1 MNLDT
6 LSILVIL
13 FAVTLSGAW
22 FYFLRQSRAM
32 THKKIDEIARQ
43 HSLFNTND
51 EARLL
56 CRAVQRVQ
64 PNAHAG
70 LDYIIAA
77 KEDRTPYI
85 SEWRSYLPRPSDE
98 EIGKAMHAVSDDDAH
113 NSYDALRRAHY
124 PSVGDQLDAAYQ
136 ARQGDHAMQLEID
149 KKIAEVKR
157 IYAKPDE
164 CD

>member
-22 FYFLRQSRAM
+22 FYFLHQNRINTQKS
-32 THKKIDEIARQ
+32 IGELARQ
-43 HSLFNTND
+43 HSLLNTND

-70 LDYIIAA
+70 LDYLIAT
-77 KEDRTPYI
+77 KDDRTPYI
-85 SEWRSYLPRPSDE
+85 AEWRSILPKPSDD
-98 EIGKAMHAVSDDDAH
+98 EIHRAMHAVSDDDAH
-113 NSYDALRRAHY
+113 HSYDALRRAAY

-136 ARQGDHAMQLEID
+136 ARQGNPGLQIEID
-149 KKIAEVKR
+149 RKIAEVKR
-157 IYAKPDE
+157 RYAKPDE